1 MQAIEYVKS
10 VPRYLTARLLGP
22 RWPAVYTSR
31 FGTLRLTHLEPPRLP
46 GSHWVRVRPR
56 LAGICGSDLA
66 TLTAQ
71 GSPYFA
77 PLTSYP
83 FVFGHEV
90 VGEVTEV
97 GLDVDQVR
105 VGDRVVLEPPL
116 HCGVREI
123 ASPCAACRAGRPSH
137 CLNVTRGAISAGIQ
151 VGFCHDTGGGWSE
164 SFIAHETQLHRVPAD
179 LPDEVAV
186 LTEPFACCLHAALAP
201 PIGPESTILVLG
213 SGTIGL
219 LTLAAVRATG
229 STARV
234 VAVAKYP
241 HQRRLAMAL
250 GADIALD
257 TRDLQEQLASTLGA
271 KLYQAEIGGPTA
283 LGGADVVFEC
293 VGSERSLDDALR
305 FTRWRG
311 SVILV
316 GMPSVPRHVDWTA
329 IWHKELLVQGAYTS
343 TTPTF
348 TRALASVGTLRE
360 TLASLVSARYPLG
373 QYREAIRGALHAG
386 SAGLVKT
393 VFEP

>member
-10 VPRYLTARLLGP
+10 VPRYLTARVLGP
-22 RWPAVYTSR
+22 HVPAVYTSR
-31 FGTLRLTHLEPPRLP
+31 LGTMRYADLEPPRLP
-46 GSHWVRVRPR
+46 GSHWARVRPR
-56 LAGICGSDLA
+56 LAGVCGSDLA

-97 GLDVDQVR
+97 GIDVDQVR

-116 HCGVREI
+116 HCAVRDI
-123 ASPCAACRAGRPSH
+123 AARCAPCRAGRPSH
-137 CLNVTRGAISAGIQ
+137 CLNVTRGCLSAGIQ
-151 VGFCHDTGGGWSE
+151 TGFCHDTGGGWSE
-164 SFIAHETQLHRVPAD
+164 SFVAHETQLHRVPD
-179 LPDEVAV
+179 SLPDAVAV

-201 PIGPESTILVLG
+201 PMGPDSTLLVLG
-213 SGTIGL
+213 CGTIGL
-219 LTLAAVRATG
+219 LTIAAVRATG
-229 STARV
+229 STARL

-241 HQRRLAMAL
+241 HQRRLAMTM
-250 GADIALD
+250 GANIALD
-257 TRDLQEQLASTLGA
+257 TRDLRAQLASTLGA
-271 KLYQAEIGGPTA
+271 ELHQAEIGGPTA

-293 VGSERSLDDALR
+293 VGSESSLDDALR

-316 GMPSVPRHVDWTA
+316 GMPSIPHHVDWTA
-329 IWHKELLVQGAYTS
+329 IWHKELIVQGAYTS

-348 TRALASVGTLRE
+348 TQAMSYVGTLQE
-360 TLASLVSARYPLG
+360 PLASLVSARYPLR

-386 SAGLVKT
+386 PAGLVKT

>member
-22 RWPAVYTSR
+22 RWPALYTSSL
-31 FGTLRLTHLEPPRLP
+31 GTLRLADLEPPRLP
-46 GSHWVRVRPR
+46 GPRWARVRPK
-56 LAGICGSDLA
+56 LAGVCGSDLA

-71 GSPYFA
+71 GSTYFA
-77 PLTSYP
+77 ALTSYP

-97 GLDVDQVR
+97 GPEVDQVH

-116 HCGVREI
+116 HCTVRAI
-123 ASPCAACRAGRPSH
+123 AEPCPACRAGRPSH
-137 CLNVTRGAISAGIQ
+137 CLNVATGCISAGIQ

-164 SFIAHETQLHRVPAD
+164 SLVAHETQLHRIPAD
-179 LPDEVAV
+179 LPDEAAV
-186 LTEPFACCLHAALAP
+186 LVEPFSCCLHAAHAASLTH
-201 PIGPESTILVLG
+201 ESTALVLG

-219 LTLAAVRATG
+219 LTIAALRATG
-229 STARV
+229 TRARI
-234 VAVAKYP
+234 VAVARYP
-241 HQRRLAMAL
+241 HQQQLARAL
-250 GADIALD
+250 GADVVLGTQGLRAA
-257 TRDLQEQLASTLGA
+257 LASTLDA
-271 KLYQAEIGGPTA
+271 RLYQAEIGAPTV
-283 LGGADVVFEC
+283 LGGADVVLDC

-316 GMPSVPRHVDWTA
+316 GMPAVPRHVDWTA

-343 TTPTF
+343 TTTTF
-348 TRALASVGTLRE
+348 SRAIAHMSAARAALAP
-360 TLASLVSARYPLG
+360 LVSARYPLRH
-373 QYREAIRGALHAG
+373 YREAIRGALRAG
-386 SAGLVKT
+386 PGGLVKT